1 MVTAKVKVVNPQG
14 LHMRPAHVFVG
25 GVKNFSSD
33 VTIIFKGTSVN
44 AKSIMQVMLAGI
56 TRRSKC
62 AARARTS
69 RRRSTRP
76 SGSSN
81 RASGSDRSRA

>member
-56 TRRSKC
+56 TQGSEIEVRCEGADEQEALDEAVRLIE
-62 AARARTS
+62 
-69 RRRSTRP
+69 
-76 SGSSN
+76 SGL
-81 RASGSDRSRA
+81 GE

>member
-1 MVTAKVKVVNPQG
+1 
-14 LHMRPAHVFVG
+14 MRPAHVFVG

-56 TRRSKC
+56 TQGSEIEVCCEGADEQEALDEAVRLIE
-62 AARARTS
+62 
-69 RRRSTRP
+69 
-76 SGSSN
+76 SGL
-81 RASGSDRSRA
+81 GE

>member
-33 VTIIFKGTSVN
+33 VKIIFKGTSVN
-44 AKSIMQVMLAGI
+44 AKSIMQVMLA
-56 TRRSKC
+56 
-62 AARARTS
+62 S

>member
-33 VTIIFKGTSVN
+33 VTIIFKGTRVN

-56 TRRSKC
+56 TQGSEIEVCCEGADEQEALDEAVRLIE
-62 AARARTS
+62 
-69 RRRSTRP
+69 
-76 SGSSN
+76 SGL
-81 RASGSDRSRA
+81 GE

>member
-33 VTIIFKGTSVN
+33 VTIVFKGASVN

-56 TRRSKC
+56 TQGSEIEVCCEGADEQEALDEAVRLIE
-62 AARARTS
+62 
-69 RRRSTRP
+69 
-76 SGSSN
+76 SGL
-81 RASGSDRSRA
+81 GE

>member
-56 TRRSKC
+56 TQGSEIEVCCEGADEQEALDEAVRLIE
-62 AARARTS
+62 
-69 RRRSTRP
+69 
-76 SGSSN
+76 SGL
-81 RASGSDRSRA
+81 G

>member
-33 VTIIFKGTSVN
+33 VKIIFKGTSVN

-56 TRRSKC
+56 TQGSEIEVCCEGADEQEALDEAVRLIE
-62 AARARTS
+62 
-69 RRRSTRP
+69 
-76 SGSSN
+76 SGL
-81 RASGSDRSRA
+81 GE

>member
-56 TRRSKC
+56 TQGSEIEMCCEGADEQEALDEAVRLIE
-62 AARARTS
+62 
-69 RRRSTRP
+69 
-76 SGSSN
+76 SGL
-81 RASGSDRSRA
+81 GE

>member
-44 AKSIMQVMLAGI
+44 AKRIMQVMLAGI
-56 TRRSKC
+56 TQGSEIEVCCEGADEQEALDEAVRLIE
-62 AARARTS
+62 
-69 RRRSTRP
+69 
-76 SGSSN
+76 SGL
-81 RASGSDRSRA
+81 GG

>member
-56 TRRSKC
+56 TQGSEIEVCCEGADEQEALDGAVRLIE
-62 AARARTS
+62 
-69 RRRSTRP
+69 
-76 SGSSN
+76 SGL
-81 RASGSDRSRA
+81 GE

>member
-56 TRRSKC
+56 TQGSEIEVCCEGADEQEALDEAVRLIE
-62 AARARTS
+62 
-69 RRRSTRP
+69 
-76 SGSSN
+76 SG
-81 RASGSDRSRA
+81 RGE

>member
-56 TRRSKC
+56 TQGSEIELRCEGADEQEALDGAVRLIV
-62 AARARTS
+62 
-69 RRRSTRP
+69 
-76 SGSSN
+76 SGL
-81 RASGSDRSRA
+81 GE

>member
-1 MVTAKVKVVNPQG
+1 M
-14 LHMRPAHVFVG
+14 FVG

-56 TRRSKC
+56 TQGSEIELRCEGADEQEALDGAVRLIE
-62 AARARTS
+62 
-69 RRRSTRP
+69 
-76 SGSSN
+76 SGL
-81 RASGSDRSRA
+81 GE

>member
-56 TRRSKC
+56 TQGSEIEVCCEGADEQEALDEAVRLIE
-62 AARARTS
+62 
-69 RRRSTRP
+69 
-76 SGSSN
+76 SGL
-81 RASGSDRSRA
+81 GE

>member
-56 TRRSKC
+56 THGSEIEVCCEGADEQEALDEAVRLIE
-62 AARARTS
+62 
-69 RRRSTRP
+69 
-76 SGSSN
+76 SGL
-81 RASGSDRSRA
+81 GE

>member
-44 AKSIMQVMLAGI
+44 AKSLMQVMLAGI
-56 TRRSKC
+56 TQGSEIELRCEGADEQEALDEAVRLIE
-62 AARARTS
+62 
-69 RRRSTRP
+69 
-76 SGSSN
+76 SGL
-81 RASGSDRSRA
+81 GE

>member
-1 MVTAKVKVVNPQG
+1 MNPQG

-56 TRRSKC
+56 TQGSEIEVCCEGADEQEALDEAVRLIE
-62 AARARTS
+62 
-69 RRRSTRP
+69 
-76 SGSSN
+76 SGL
-81 RASGSDRSRA
+81 GE

>member
-56 TRRSKC
+56 TQGSEIELHCEGADEQEALDEAVRLIE
-62 AARARTS
+62 
-69 RRRSTRP
+69 
-76 SGSSN
+76 SGL
-81 RASGSDRSRA
+81 GE

>member
-56 TRRSKC
+56 TQGSEIELRCEGADEQEALDEAVRLIE
-62 AARARTS
+62 
-69 RRRSTRP
+69 
-76 SGSSN
+76 SGL
-81 RASGSDRSRA
+81 GE

>member
-1 MVTAKVKVVNPQG
+1 MVTARVKVVNPQG

-56 TRRSKC
+56 TQGSEIEVCCEGADEQEALDEAVRLIE
-62 AARARTS
+62 
-69 RRRSTRP
+69 
-76 SGSSN
+76 SGL
-81 RASGSDRSRA
+81 GE

>member
-56 TRRSKC
+56 TQ
-62 AARARTS
+62 
-69 RRRSTRP
+69 
-76 SGSSN
+76 GSEIELRCEGADEQEALDEAVRLIESVL
-81 RASGSDRSRA
+81 GE

>member
-56 TRRSKC
+56 TQGSEIELRCEGADEQEALDGAVRLIE
-62 AARARTS
+62 
-69 RRRSTRP
+69 
-76 SGSSN
+76 SGL
-81 RASGSDRSRA
+81 GE

>member
-25 GVKNFSSD
+25 GVRNFSSD

-56 TRRSKC
+56 TQGSEIELRCEGADEQEALDGAVRLIE
-62 AARARTS
+62 
-69 RRRSTRP
+69 
-76 SGSSN
+76 SGL
-81 RASGSDRSRA
+81 GE